1 LELPSLS
8 FRRPA
13 RNLRVSLLVAL
24 LSVLALALACPGV
37 AGAAST
43 TTLSAPPGTPV
54 LVQTPTTAVNHKPP
68 KGFRLNAPKVLR
80 IAAHNPEVIAQLRR
94 DPHLIPY
101 EYTRDYPYWQVSWFT
116 RPAHGPQKERIQ
128 VYVDDVSGQVTQ
140 VWTGYQVAWTMARGY
155 SGAFG
160 RHVNALYVWLP
171 MCAMFLLPFLP
182 LRLGSAPGTTPGA
195 RRRRRLY
202 LERPTLWHL
211 DLLMLLGFSIS
222 LAFFNNA
229 NLGMSVPL
237 VYPFLLY
244 LLVRMLLLAFR
255 RGRPRRPLRT
265 IVRPGWLAL
274 GLIFLVGFRIGLNV
288 TDSNVIDVGYAGVI
302 GANKV
307 LFGDKLYGHW
317 PPDNPAGDTYGPAN
331 YFAYTPFNVIFG
343 WTGTWDNLPAAHAA
357 AIAFDLLTMLGLFL
371 LGRSIRGPT
380 MGILLAYLWAAFPFT
395 LFVLESN
402 SNDALVALTLVL
414 ALLLV
419 RWAPA
424 RGVMGAVAGLTKF
437 APLVLAPLFL
447 RGVDPPPGRRQIV
460 SYVGV
465 YAAALL
471 ALLAYVIVTGNLSAF
486 WHDTFV
492 YQVGRP
498 APFSIWGLWGGAGK
512 SLALEQHV
520 LEGAMVA
527 LAIAAVLVP
536 RRRGVGQTAAMA
548 AAVLIAFQ
556 LCLTYWFYL
565 YIVWFF
571 PLVIV
576 ALVAGHPAAEG
587 ERLEVPT
594 ARGTPLTA
602 QVSV

>member
-1 LELPSLS
+1 VP
-8 FRRPA
+8 
-13 RNLRVSLLVAL
+13 LLVAL
-24 LSVLALALACPGV
+24 SALALTLSCP
-37 AGAAST
+37 ALAAAAAT
-43 TTLSAPPGTPV
+43 TALSAPPGTPV
-54 LVQTPTTAVNHKPP
+54 LVQTPTTPVNNTRP
-68 KGFRLNAPKVLR
+68 KGFRLTAPKVLR
-80 IAAHNPEVIAQLRR
+80 IASHNPEVIAQLRR

-116 RPAHGPQKERIQ
+116 RPYHGNQKERIQ
-128 VYVDDVSGQVTQ
+128 VYVDDVTGRVTQ

-155 SGAFG
+155 PGAFG
-160 RHVNALYVWLP
+160 RHVNSLYVWLP

-182 LRLGSAPGTTPGA
+182 LRLASVTGAGPGS

-222 LAFFNNA
+222 LAFFNHA

-255 RGRPRRPLRT
+255 RGRPSRPLRT
-265 IVRPGWLAL
+265 ILRPGWLAL
-274 GLIFLVGFRIGLNV
+274 GLIFLIGFRIGLNV

-317 PPDNPAGDTYGPAN
+317 PPDNPAGDTYGPVN

-343 WTGTWDNLPAAHAA
+343 WSGTWDNLPAAHAA

-380 MGILLAYLWAAFPFT
+380 TGVLLAYLWAAFPFT

-402 SNDALVALTLVL
+402 SNDALVAATLVL
-414 ALLLV
+414 ALLLI

-437 APLVLAPLFL
+437 APLVLGPLLL
-447 RGVDPPPGRRQIV
+447 RGVDPPPGRRRIAT
-460 SYVGV
+460 YLIA
-465 YAAALL
+465 YALALL

-498 APFSIWGLWGGAGK
+498 APFSIWGLWGGSGGTL
-512 SLALEQHV
+512 SLEQHV
-520 LEGAMVA
+520 AEGAMVA
-527 LAIAAVLVP
+527 LAIAAMFVP
-536 RRRGVGQTAAMA
+536 RRRGIGQTAAMA

-565 YIVWFF
+565 YLVWFF
-571 PLVIV
+571 PLVVV
-576 ALVAGHPAAEG
+576 ALVLSH
-587 ERLEVPT
+587 PT
-594 ARGTPLTA
+594 ADSDPGSRAGTRPVSLTA
-602 QVSV
+602 PAVSV

>member
-1 LELPSLS
+1 MP
-8 FRRPA
+8 
-13 RNLRVSLLVAL
+13 LLIAL
-24 LSVLALALACPGV
+24 LSVLALACPEV
-37 AGAAST
+37 ADAAST
-43 TTLSAPPGTPV
+43 TSLSAPPGTPV
-54 LVQTPTTAVNHKPP
+54 LVQTPTTAVNNKPP
-68 KGFRLNAPKVLR
+68 KGFRLSAPKVLE
-80 IAAHNPEVIAQLRR
+80 IAAHNPEIVDQLHR
-94 DPHLIPY
+94 DPNLIPY

-116 RPAHGPQKERIQ
+116 RAGHGPQKERIQ
-128 VYVDDVSGQVTQ
+128 AYVDDVTGRVTQ
-140 VWTGYQVAWTMARGY
+140 VWSGYQVAWTMARGY
-155 SGAFG
+155 PGAFG

-171 MCAMFLLPFLP
+171 MCAAFLLPFLP
-182 LRLGSAPGTTPGA
+182 LRLVSVPASEPGR
-195 RRRRRLY
+195 RRRRRLR

-222 LAFFNNA
+222 LAFFNHA
-229 NLGMSVPL
+229 DLGMSVPL
-237 VYPFLLY
+237 AYPFLLY

-265 IVRPGWLAL
+265 IFRPGWLAL

-317 PPDNPAGDTYGPAN
+317 PADNPAGDTYGPVN

-343 WTGTWDNLPAAHAA
+343 WSGTWDSLPAAHAA
-357 AIAFDLLTMLGLFL
+357 AITFDILTMLGLFL
-371 LGRSIRGPT
+371 LGRAIRGPT
-380 MGILLAYLWAAFPFT
+380 TGILLAYLWAAFPFT

-414 ALLLV
+414 ALLLL

-424 RGVMGAVAGLTKF
+424 RAVMGALSGLTKF
-437 APLVLAPLFL
+437 APLLLGPLFL
-447 RGVDPPPGRRQIV
+447 RGVDPPPGRRPIG
-460 SYVGV
+460 SYVVAYGLT
-465 YAAALL
+465 LL
-471 ALLAYVIVTGNLSAF
+471 ALIAYVIVTGNLSAF

-498 APFSIWGLWGGAGK
+498 APFSIWGLWGGAGN

-520 LEGAMVA
+520 VEGATVA
-527 LAIAAVLVP
+527 LAIAAMFVP
-536 RRRGVGQTAAMA
+536 RRRGMGQAAALA
-548 AAVLIAFQ
+548 AAVLLAFQ

-576 ALVAGHPAAEG
+576 ALVAAHPTPDAAPESQATG
-587 ERLEVPT
+587 RM
-594 ARGTPLTA
+594 PLTA
-602 QVSV
+602 PVSV

>member
-1 LELPSLS
+1 MELQGLIRL
-8 FRRPA
+8 RRAVRPPA
-13 RNLRVSLLVAL
+13 RFTAGLLVSLTIL
-24 LSVLALALACPGV
+24 LGLPAAALAG
-37 AGAAST
+37 ST
-43 TTLSAPPGTPV
+43 TALSAPPGNPV
-54 LVQTPTTAVNHKPP
+54 LVQTPTTPVNPKPP
-68 KGFRLNAPKVLR
+68 KGFRHTASQVER
-80 IAAHNPEVIAQLRR
+80 IAASNPEVVQQRRR

-101 EYTRDYPYWQVSWFT
+101 EYTRSYPYWQVSFFT
-116 RPAHGPQKERIQ
+116 RPGHGPQKERIQ
-128 VYVDDVSGQVTQ
+128 VYVNDLSGRVTQ

-155 SGAFG
+155 PGAFG
-160 RHVNALYVWLP
+160 RHVNSLYVWLP
-171 MCAMFLLPFLP
+171 MCAAFLLPFLP
-182 LRLGSAPGTTPGA
+182 LRLGSRPRSGPGG

-202 LERPTLWHL
+202 VERPTLWHL

-222 LAFFNNA
+222 LAFFNHA
-229 NLGMSVPL
+229 DLGMSVPL

-255 RGRPRRPLRT
+255 RGRPSRPLRT
-265 IVRPGWLAL
+265 ILRPGWLAL
-274 GLIFLVGFRIGLNV
+274 AVIFLIGFRIALNI

-317 PPDNPAGDTYGPAN
+317 PPDNPAGDTYGPVN
-331 YFAYTPFNVIFG
+331 YFSYTPFNVIFG
-343 WTGTWDNLPAAHAA
+343 WSGTWDSLPAAHGA

-380 MGILLAYLWAAFPFT
+380 TGVVLAYLWAAYPFT

-402 SNDALVALTLVL
+402 SNDSLVALTVVL
-414 ALLLV
+414 ALLVL

-437 APLVLAPLFL
+437 APLVLGPLLL
-447 RGVDPPPGRRQIV
+447 RGLDPPPRRRQVI
-460 SYVGV
+460 SYMTAYGLT
-465 YAAALL
+465 LL
-471 ALLAYVIVTGNLSAF
+471 VLMAYVIATGNLSAF

-498 APFSIWGLWGGAGK
+498 APFSIWGLWGGPTL
-512 SLALEQHV
+512 SLGLEQHV
-520 LEGAMVA
+520 VEGAMVA
-527 LAIAAVLVP
+527 LAVAAMFVP
-536 RRRGVGQTAAMA
+536 RRRGTGQTAAMG

-576 ALVAGHPAAEG
+576 ALVASHPPAQPSSG
-587 ERLEVPT
+587 PLT
-594 ARGTPLTA
+594 ASARSPATA